1 MKQLFLVFVFFIS
14 SAKAYAD
21 VFLEL
26 GFESGDETL
35 IKTEAQFDNGYD
47 PGDEI
52 DAGGGIKIAIGYQ
65 HFLKENKNR
74 SLSFIIG
81 ELSEDADDD
90 SVDAEYEV
98 KTFDVIYN
106 RHSGSSYSSK
116 YDVKYVYQTGIGITY
131 HVDPEYSEKS
141 NGVSTSANYDDSLG
155 LVFLVGTNIA
165 IPGVRYGVKLTLME
179 YELEGKNIDANS
191 LGFFLTF
198 GQDSLDSD

>member
-1 MKQLFLVFVFFIS
+1 MKQLFLAFVFIIS
-14 SAKAYAD
+14 SANTYAD

-35 IKTEAQFDNGYD
+35 IKTDASFDDGYEPSD
-47 PGDEI
+47 DI

-65 HFLKENKNR
+65 HFLRENKNR

-106 RHSGSSYSSK
+106 RYSSSSYSSK
-116 YDVKYVYQTGIGITY
+116 YNVKYVYQTGAGITY

-141 NGVSTSANYDDSLG
+141 NGVSTSTNYDDSLG
-155 LVFLVGTNIA
+155 LVFLVSTNIA
-165 IPGVRYGVKLTLME
+165 ITGVRYGIKLTLME
-179 YELEGKNIDANS
+179 YEVEGKNVDANS
-191 LGFFLTF
+191 VGFFITF
-198 GQDSLDSD
+198 GQDSLDPD